1 MNTLVAAHGAVF
13 SRIEALAP
21 ALVPTL
27 ARLIF
32 AGVLF
37 VYYWNSALTKVGD
50 GIFGLFRPSSGAYI
64 QIFPRTVEAA
74 GYDFSQLGVFHWAV
88 VVAGTWAEFLL
99 PVLIVLG
106 LFTRVAAL
114 GMIGFVAVQSWVDIT
129 GHGLGAADIGRWL
142 DGNPSSLIADQ
153 RAFWVFLLLVL
164 VLRGA
169 GPLSVDR
176 LLQGFLGARPAA
188 DPSGVTANRT

>member
-27 ARLIF
+27 ARAIF

-50 GIFGLFRPSSGAYI
+50 GILGLVRPSAGAYI
-64 QIFPRTVEAA
+64 QIFPRAVEAA
-74 GYDFSQLGVFHWAV
+74 GYDFSQLGLFHWAV

-106 LFTRVAAL
+106 LFTRLAAL
-114 GMIGFVAVQSWVDIT
+114 GMIGFVVVQSWVDIT
-129 GHGLGAADIGRWL
+129 GHGLGAADIGRWF

-176 LLQGFLGARPAA
+176 LLAAVRKTPGAVGRPA
-188 DPSGVTANRT
+188 